1 MTDGMR
7 LETVLKRDRVLVLSG
22 LAGVTALAWLY
33 LVYLSRGMP
42 DAAMNMESAMPR
54 MLAWAGRD
62 LVLTFAMWA
71 VMMVAMMVPSAAP
84 AILLFAVISRQRRE
98 RPGALG
104 PTAVF
109 LLGYLALWIGFSVMA
124 TLAQWGLHTASLM
137 TGMSGVG
144 PILGAILLA
153 AAGIFQW
160 TPLKHACLA
169 HCRSPQGFFMTEW
182 QESAQGAL
190 RMGFRHGAYCVGCCW
205 PLMSLLF
212 VAGVMNLLWVAV
224 IAVFVLVEKVTP
236 AGEWVSR
243 IAGLVLVGWGL
254 WIVFQ

>member
-1 MTDGMR
+1 MADAMR
-7 LETVLKRDRVLVLSG
+7 LETALKRDRVLVLSG

-42 DAAMNMESAMPR
+42 DAAMSMESSMPR
-54 MLAWAGRD
+54 MQAWAGRD
-62 LVLTFAMWA
+62 LILTFAMWA

-84 AILLFAVISRQRRE
+84 AILLFAAISRQRRE

-104 PTAVF
+104 PTTMF
-109 LLGYLALWIGFSVMA
+109 LLGYLALWIGFSAAA

-144 PILGAILLA
+144 PILGALLLA

-160 TPLKHACLA
+160 TPFKHACLA
-169 HCRSPQGFFMTEW
+169 HCRSPQGLFMTEW
-182 QESAQGAL
+182 REGAQGAL
-190 RMGFRHGAYCVGCCW
+190 RMGFRHGVYCVGCCW
-205 PLMSLLF
+205 LLMSLLF

-224 IAVFVLVEKVTP
+224 IAAFVLVEKVAP

-243 IAGLVLVGWGL
+243 IAGLVLVAWGL
-254 WIVFQ
+254 WTAFS

>member
-1 MTDGMR
+1 MADGMR
-7 LETVLKRDRVLVLSG
+7 LETVLKRDRGLVLSG

-33 LVYLSRGMP
+33 LVYLSQGMP

-54 MLAWAGRD
+54 MQDWAGRD

-84 AILLFAVISRQRRE
+84 AILLFAAISRQRRE

-104 PTAVF
+104 PTAMF
-109 LLGYLALWIGFSVMA
+109 LLGYLALWTGFSVMA

-144 PILGAILLA
+144 PILGAVLLA

-182 QESAQGAL
+182 REGAQGAL
-190 RMGFRHGAYCVGCCW
+190 RMGFRHGVYCVGCCW
-205 PLMSLLF
+205 LLMSLLF

-224 IAVFVLVEKVTP
+224 MAAFVLVEKVAP

-254 WIVFQ
+254 WIAFQ